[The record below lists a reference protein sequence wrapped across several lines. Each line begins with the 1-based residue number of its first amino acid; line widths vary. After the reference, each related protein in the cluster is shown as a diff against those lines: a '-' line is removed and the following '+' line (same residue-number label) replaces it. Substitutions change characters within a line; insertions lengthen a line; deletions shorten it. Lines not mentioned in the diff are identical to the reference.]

1 MFLEESKSNKDD
13 YLNLLTKV
21 GSLSNLF
28 SESAIPYLHYRIAEN
43 IFCRAFKATNYS
55 RSDTSADAGKNGVG
69 FGIKTFLNNNGKTY
83 QKVAEFNKHR
93 DAYFNF
99 TVDIELFVRNIAK
112 LRNARIEF
120 AKESHNLENI
130 LYHCVAREEGRFIIF
145 EEPMDFVDLD
155 NIFNVKQTNNSIAFS
170 DGLNDYTFNLSKS
183 TLLKR
188 FVTKR
193 DCEFEVNI
201 YSDPFEIINQL
212 SEISGISTQ
221 LQVDTKE
228 SIILPLYSPN
238 NKEVQTKSGLNQ
250 WNALG
255 RERDPDEVYIPIP
268 AWIHK
273 AFPSF
278 FPERDKPFNLKLP
291 SSDNLIVKVCQD
303 GSKALMSN
311 PNKALGKW
319 LLRKLLKVPEGE
331 ILTYQKLIDIGIDSV
346 EITKINQDNFEIDF
360 KVLGSY

>member
-130 LYHCVAREEGRFIIF
+130 LYHCVAREEGRF
-145 EEPMDFVDLD
+145 
-155 NIFNVKQTNNSIAFS
+155 
-170 DGLNDYTFNLSKS
+170 
-183 TLLKR
+183 R
-188 FVTKR
+188 
-193 DCEFEVNI
+193 
-201 YSDPFEIINQL
+201 
-212 SEISGISTQ
+212 
-221 LQVDTKE
+221 
-228 SIILPLYSPN
+228 
-238 NKEVQTKSGLNQ
+238 
-250 WNALG
+250 
-255 RERDPDEVYIPIP
+255 
-268 AWIHK
+268 
-273 AFPSF
+273 
-278 FPERDKPFNLKLP
+278 
-291 SSDNLIVKVCQD
+291 
-303 GSKALMSN
+303 
-311 PNKALGKW
+311 
-319 LLRKLLKVPEGE
+319 
-331 ILTYQKLIDIGIDSV
+331 
-346 EITKINQDNFEIDF
+346 
-360 KVLGSY
+360 